1 MIFLCL
7 IITQSPLKTFIY
19 CKFARCKKDMEKKN
33 ILKGVL
39 FVGIGA
45 SIYGMLATFV
55 KMAYQDGFTTSEV
68 TTSQFVLGMVG
79 LLVLNFFQTITT
91 KQNLSSPSSR
101 ELKMLLIAG
110 TSLGCT
116 SLFYYIA
123 VQYINVS
130 IAIVLLMQSVWF
142 SVIVESFITKKFPNS
157 RKVFSVLVILLGT
170 ILATNIINLEIK
182 LDWRGIF
189 WGLLGAASFTMT
201 MFTSNTV
208 ATELPVLRK
217 SIIMLS
223 GGSVVVFL
231 FLFFAQIGPFHF
243 NALKLFYL
251 NFTEN
256 TQHIRSF
263 DYSIFWTY
271 GFVLALF
278 GTIIPPILF
287 NLGFPN
293 TGLGLGS
300 IISSLELPVSVI
312 MAFILLGENVIF
324 IQWLGIVLIL
334 FAIVLMNL
342 PSKKELSAEKF

>member
-1 MIFLCL
+1 
-7 IITQSPLKTFIY
+7 
-19 CKFARCKKDMEKKN
+19 MEKKN

-55 KMAYQDGFTTSEV
+55 KMAYKDGFTTSEV
-68 TTSQFVLGMVG
+68 TTAQFVMGFIG
-79 LLVLNFFQTITT
+79 LLVLNFIQTITSKKT
-91 KQNLSSPSSR
+91 LISPTQK
-101 ELKMLLIAG
+101 EFKMLMLAG

-116 SLFYYIA
+116 SLFYYIS

-142 SVIVESFITKKFPNS
+142 SVVVESFMTKKLPNL
-157 RKVFSVLVILLGT
+157 RKVISVCIVLLGT
-170 ILATNIINLEIK
+170 ILATNIINLDVKI
-182 LDWRGIF
+182 DWHGIF
-189 WGLLGAASFTMT
+189 WGLLAAASFTMT
-201 MFTSNTV
+201 MFTSNTL
-208 ATELPVLRK
+208 ATSLPVLRK
-217 SIIMLS
+217 SIIMLT
-223 GGSVVVFL
+223 GGSVIIFL
-231 FLFFAQIGPFHF
+231 FLFFAQIGPLHF
-243 NALKLFYL
+243 EELRSFYL

-256 TQHIRSF
+256 TTHIRPF
-263 DYSIFWTY
+263 DYSIFCTY

-300 IISSLELPVSVI
+300 IISSLELPVSVT
-312 MAFILLGENVIF
+312 MAYVLLGEEVLM
-324 IQWLGIVLIL
+324 IQWVGILLIL

-342 PSKKELSAEKF
+342 PSKKQDIAAEFS